1 MSRPIPRAH
10 YIRIDIESLPSG
22 DLALHSRIVRRFPRK
37 VEEVISSRPYVR
49 LANTAGYVEVNALV
63 STLEQAIRE
72 RIEQN
77 PLF

>member
-1 MSRPIPRAH
+1 MSRAIPRAH

-22 DLALHSRIVRRFPRK
+22 DLKLVSRVVRRFPRK
-37 VEEVISSRPYVR
+37 IEEVITSRPYVR
-49 LANTAGYVEVNALV
+49 IVNTAGYVDTSALIT
-63 STLEQAIRE
+63 TLEQAIRE